1 MKAQDLLQ
9 YIQELRRLKNSRIEL
24 NKKRTRV
31 LVVSSIM
38 LIFWMAIGIYDFL
51 IENYF
56 GLALTITIITIS
68 IYLFVRT
75 WLDGKMFYEFEKIE
89 ESIGQEIKKIIESN

>member
-38 LIFWMAIGIYDFL
+38 LIFWMAMGIYDFL

-56 GLALTITIITIS
+56 GLAFIS